1 MNFAEM
7 FALLIGFALSLWVVK
22 TSAQLAYKK
31 EVTWEQ
37 AFLQWLFLLI
47 LAVII
52 SIILSMLKFGYVLE
66 RLAFGLL

>member
-37 AFLQWLFLLI
+37 AFLQWLLLLI
-47 LAVII
+47 LAVLI
-52 SIILSMLKFGYVLE
+52 SVILSMLKFGYLLK
-66 RLAFGLL
+66 RLTFGLF